1 MGESARFEEVPSS
14 ARTGSANPRA
24 RARGPRGRG
33 RCPRPSARDRRPP
46 TPRDAA
52 ARAAARRRED
62 VVCAPVRGPCCRATL
77 EPVRAPK
84 LDRARDAAPR
94 RRAVPSGMSDRSESG
109 SAGLEPV
116 RFSSRRDKYLAKS
129 ARASSR
135 ASPHP
140 RAPSAS
146 RADVRRTLAS
156 SSWCSL
162 WRPSRASRARRSLV
176 VARTR
181 ARSSPVPLFAF
192 RPNVPR
198 VASRAR
204 RVPLA
209 RVHRHGRRRARRRP
223 RRRPLRHHPQG
234 WVPTGARAT
243 RSAPPRDPAE
253 PKPSPPDEP
262 SSASSDP
269 SSSVPNPSP
278 PVPPPDDPPTLSAL
292 VPAGWHLPHLRR

>member
-1 MGESARFEEVPSS
+1 MPSDIRARAIDAPSS
-14 ARTGSANPRA
+14 AAGSSREETRA
-24 RARGPRGRG
+24 VER
-33 RCPRPSARDRRPP
+33 
-46 TPRDAA
+46 
-52 ARAAARRRED
+52 D
-62 VVCAPVRGPCCRATL
+62 VVCAPVRVRVLPRDAC
-77 EPVRAPK
+77 VRAPRCCARATRHREDAPFQAGCPT
-84 LDRARDAAPR
+84 DRNPGRPDSNPCAFPVEEINIWRKARER
-94 RRAVPSGMSDRSESG
+94 RRARRLTPARRRRPARTFAAHSRRRHGARSGVPRAHPARAGRS
-109 SAGLEPV
+109 
-116 RFSSRRDKYLAKS
+116 SSRE
-129 ARASSR
+129 RA
-135 ASPHP
+135 
-140 RAPSAS
+140 
-146 RADVRRTLAS
+146 
-156 SSWCSL
+156 
-162 WRPSRASRARRSLV
+162 RARR
-176 VARTR
+176 RF
-181 ARSSPVPLFAF
+181 PLFAF

-269 SSSVPNPSP
+269 SSSVPNPLRS
-278 PVPPPDDPPTLSAL
+278 VPPPDDPPTLSAL

>member
-1 MGESARFEEVPSS
+1 M
-14 ARTGSANPRA
+14 RTCEGS
-24 RARGPRGRG
+24 
-33 RCPRPSARDRRPP
+33 
-46 TPRDAA
+46 
-52 ARAAARRRED
+52 RAAARR
-62 VVCAPVRGPCCRATL
+62 
-77 EPVRAPK
+77 VRAWAEV
-84 LDRARDAAPR
+84 LRARDAAPR
-94 RRAVPSGMSDRSESG
+94 RRAVPSGLSDRSESG

-181 ARSSPVPLFAF
+181 ARSSPIPPF
-192 RPNVPR
+192 RFSPERP
-198 VASRAR
+198 AR
-204 RVPLA
+204 RVARASRTPRARPPTRTPSRATTTSTSSSTTPPSGMGPNRCARDPLRAPA
-209 RVHRHGRRRARRRP
+209 RSRRAKTLPP
-223 RRRPLRHHPQG
+223 RRTLVRIVRPVIVRP
-234 WVPTGARAT
+234 VFT
-243 RSAPPRDPAE
+243 RR
-253 PKPSPPDEP
+253 
-262 SSASSDP
+262 
-269 SSSVPNPSP
+269 
-278 PVPPPDDPPTLSAL
+278 TLSAL

>member
-1 MGESARFEEVPSS
+1 M
-14 ARTGSANPRA
+14 RTCEGS
-24 RARGPRGRG
+24 
-33 RCPRPSARDRRPP
+33 
-46 TPRDAA
+46 
-52 ARAAARRRED
+52 RAAARR
-62 VVCAPVRGPCCRATL
+62 
-77 EPVRAPK
+77 VRACAEV
-84 LDRARDAAPR
+84 LRARDAAPR
-94 RRAVPSGMSDRSESG
+94 RRAVPSGLSDRSESG

-140 RAPSAS
+140 ARRRRPARTFAAHSRRRHGARSGVPRAHPA
-146 RADVRRTLAS
+146 RAGRS
-156 SSWCSL
+156 SS
-162 WRPSRASRARRSLV
+162 RERARARR
-176 VARTR
+176 RF
-181 ARSSPVPLFAF
+181 PLFAF
-192 RPNVPR
+192 LPNVPR

-269 SSSVPNPSP
+269 SSSVPNPLRS
-278 PVPPPDDPPTLSAL
+278 VPPPDDPPTLSAL